1 MNKETKT
8 EFSEFLF
15 DYTSYLVFMARQIIE
30 DGSNYGPFSLVKA
43 LERVLEIREILDNSM
58 DDDFYNKVT
67 EELEA
72 MQGTS
77 SSERERW
84 TNFLDRLVK
93 LYTARIKNTF

>member
-1 MNKETKT
+1 
-8 EFSEFLF
+8 
-15 DYTSYLVFMARQIIE
+15 
-30 DGSNYGPFSLVKA
+30 LVKA

-93 LYTARIKNTF
+93 LYTARIKKTF

>member
-30 DGSNYGPFSLVKA
+30 DESNYGSFSLVKA
-43 LERVLEIREILDNSM
+43 LERILKIREILDNSM
-58 DDDFYNKVT
+58 DDDFYNQVT
-67 EELEA
+67 EELES

-77 SSERERW
+77 SSEREKW

>member
-1 MNKETKT
+1 MSDA
-8 EFSEFLF
+8 EFSGFLF

-43 LERVLEIREILDNSM
+43 LERVLKIREIIDNSM
-58 DDDFYNKVT
+58 DDEFYSKVS
-67 EELEA
+67 EELEE

-84 TNFLDRLVK
+84 INFLDRLVR

>member
-1 MNKETKT
+1 MNEVKK

-43 LERVLEIREILDNSM
+43 LERILKIREIVDNSM
-58 DDDFYNKVT
+58 DDDFYSKVSEKL
-67 EELEA
+67 EE

-84 TNFLDRLVK
+84 INLLDRLVK
-93 LYTARIKNTF
+93 LYTARIKKAF

>member
-1 MNKETKT
+1 MNKEMKM

-30 DGSNYGPFSLVKA
+30 DGSTYGSFSLVKA

-58 DDDFYNKVT
+58 DDDFYVKVT

>member
-1 MNKETKT
+1 MKM

-43 LERVLEIREILDNSM
+43 LERILKIREILDNSM
-58 DDDFYNKVT
+58 DDDFYSKVID
-67 EELEA
+67 ELES

-77 SSERERW
+77 SSEREKW
-84 TNFLDRLVK
+84 TNFLDRLVR
-93 LYTARIKNTF
+93 LYTTRIKNTF